1 MTPGNPTDTRSKS
14 PASLPSSA
22 TIASSFLGVAL
33 CGVLIFCRSV
43 IILPFSSSAAALI
56 PVPPTSTA
64 SVVIDLG
71 TAFLGAAAGFGGVGF
86 AAFGGFAGAAEVGA
100 VTVFGAATGFGA
112 ASGFATACPFASG
125 SAAGEIFSS
134 SSSFICS
141 LFYESMSGTRLLYSK
156 RRWRAYLWHVLAATW

>member
-71 TAFLGAAAGFGGVGF
+71 TAFLVAAAGFAGAGAFAGVGF
-86 AAFGGFAGAAEVGA
+86 AAFGGFAGLGFAVVVAFAAAVGVGA
-100 VTVFGAATGFGA
+100 VTGFGGATGFGA
-112 ASGFATACPFASG
+112 AGGFATACPFASG

-141 LFYESMSGTRLLYSK
+141 LFDESNVRDSPFI
-156 RRWRAYLWHVLAATW
+156 